1 MGSNPTTSPQFG
13 QRLLPTLIDQLA
25 KDRPDD
31 LFALVPKSNDLND
44 GFRDIT
50 LRDFATCI
58 NSVAFWLEDN
68 LGRSTSFETLAY
80 IGPFDPR
87 YFILALA
94 AAKVGY
100 KVLLPSPRNNVE
112 ATRSLFEKT
121 ECQTLIAPA
130 ETRVDHFLTESGP
143 RHLVLESLPDLL
155 SKGNTP
161 SYPYSK
167 TYEEADH
174 DPFVIIHTSGSTGL
188 PKPVTLYHGGLAV
201 VDRQQ
206 NLPPYNGRVPKV
218 QVFGK
223 GDRTLCVMPP
233 FHMAGLWE
241 LANTVYFEQIS
252 VWPPAGQPPSADLVD
267 DLLSSVQVD
276 ICFLPPSIWEE
287 LSQSQ
292 ASLERLRKLKFGG
305 FGGGP
310 LAQTAGD
317 KISQFTKLLNMIG
330 SSESAIW
337 PTYTTDA
344 EDWNYLHYDPE
355 LKGLEF
361 RPVGD
366 NLYEQVIVRHPST
379 DPYHSTWYTFPEQDE
394 YPDHDLYSKHPTKP
408 NLWHCEG
415 RADDIIVLSNG
426 EKLNPGSL
434 QGELLS
440 HPDVEG
446 AVVVG
451 QARFEPI
458 ALIELRHG
466 DPTSAEE
473 REAFLQSFHPYID
486 RANDTAPSYG
496 RIGYDH
502 IMFAHRDKPML
513 RADKGTVK
521 RAATLKVYAAEIDD
535 FYKHLQL
542 SDGSNVVDL
551 DTKDPEALTISL
563 KSMLEGIGDFKG
575 VTDDEDFFSR
585 GMNSLQVM
593 TWVRQIKASV
603 ARHDGKAA
611 RSVAAKTIYSNPTLE
626 KLALAVHALLDAQA
640 ETQGD
645 AQSARIN
652 AMKSM
657 VGKFSSDL
665 PAPVA
670 RKSLGSNEGVT
681 ILLTGSTGGLGSY
694 ILDVALST
702 PSVKRIICLN
712 RSADS
717 EARQRSTHT
726 SRGLVTD
733 WQDRALFLH
742 ADLSKPQLGLQD
754 KDYELLQTETTLI
767 IPTDETPLDNQWQ
780 VDFNLALTS
789 FTPHVAG
796 TRNLIDLSASSP
808 LRPPIIFTSSIAT
821 IGNWNAKHLGEKVPE
836 EPLHD
841 YTISST
847 TGYGESKYVAQ
858 RVLEAA
864 FDKSGVSS
872 TVVRVGQLA
881 GPVVKGGVWNPQDS
895 SNPPSTYASSPL
907 RSRAKTTSP
916 GSPSTSPP
924 NASWRSAF
932 LTSPPPRH
940 HLKHPTKKKE
950 QQRKEKKKNPSCKP
964 STSQTRLP
972 RPGPIPRSSTPSS
985 RAFPLPPPPIP
996 PPQQK
1001 QKQKKPSKSSPT
1013 KPGSPP
1019 CNPPPPPPPP
1029 PTKKMRSRKTRRSR
1043 SFPFSRGSP
1052 YRRWCC

>member
-1 MGSNPTTSPQFG
+1 MASKPTTSSQSG
-13 QRLLPTLIDQLA
+13 QRLLPALVDQLA

-44 GFRDIT
+44 GFHNIT

-58 NSVAFWLEDN
+58 NSVAFWLEDKI
-68 LGRSTSFETLAY
+68 GKSTSFETIAY

-94 AAKVGY
+94 STKVGY

-112 ATRSLFEKT
+112 STRSLLDKT
-121 ECQTLIAPA
+121 QCQTLIAPT
-130 ETRVDHFLTESGP
+130 ETRVDHFLTENGP

-155 SKGNTP
+155 SKGDTP
-161 SYPYSK
+161 LYPYSK

-188 PKPVTLYHGGLAV
+188 PKPVTLYHGGLAI
-201 VDRQQ
+201 VDRQR
-206 NLPPYNGRVPKV
+206 NLPPYNGRVPKI

-223 GDRTLCVMPP
+223 GDRTFSVLPP
-233 FHMAGLWE
+233 FHIAGLWV
-241 LANTVYFEQIS
+241 LANTVYREQIS

-276 ICFLPPSIWEE
+276 ICVLPPSIWEE
-287 LSQSQ
+287 LCQSQ

-317 KISQFTKLLNMIG
+317 KISQFTTLLNMIG
-330 SSESAIW
+330 SSECNMW
-337 PTYTTDA
+337 PTYTTNA

-366 NLYEQVIVRHPST
+366 NLYEQVIVRDPST

-426 EKLNPGSL
+426 EKLNPVSME
-434 QGELLS
+434 GEMLS
-440 HPDVEG
+440 HPEVEG
-446 AVVVG
+446 VVVVG

-458 ALIELRHG
+458 ALIELRHE
-466 DPTSAEE
+466 DPTSAQD

-486 RANDTAPSYG
+486 KANGTAPSYG

-502 IMFAHRDKPML
+502 IMFAHQGKPML

-521 RAATLKVYAAEIDD
+521 RAATLKIYAAEIDD

-542 SDGSNVVDL
+542 SNGSNVVDL
-551 DTKDPEALTISL
+551 DTKDPEALTMSL

-593 TWVRQIKASV
+593 TWVRQIKSSV
-603 ARHDGKAA
+603 ARHDGNAA
-611 RSVAAKTIYSNPTLE
+611 QSVAAKTIYSNPTLE
-626 KLALAVHALLDAQA
+626 KLALAIHALLDPQA
-640 ETQGD
+640 EKQED
-645 AQSARIN
+645 AESARIN

-657 VGKFSSDL
+657 VEKFSSDL

-670 RKSLGSNEGVT
+670 RKPLGSNAGVT

-702 PSVKRIICLN
+702 PSVKKIICLN
-712 RSADS
+712 RSPDS

-742 ADLSKPQLGLQD
+742 ADLSKPHLGLQH

-767 IPTDETPLDNQWQ
+767 IHNQWQ
-780 VDFNLALTS
+780 VDFNLALSS
-789 FTPHVAG
+789 FTTHVAG
-796 TRNLIDLSASSP
+796 TRNLINLSASSP

-821 IGNWNAKHLGEKVPE
+821 LGNWNAKHLGEKVPE

-841 YTISST
+841 YTIPAA
-847 TGYGESKYVAQ
+847 TGYGESKFVAE

-864 FDKSGVSS
+864 FYKSGVSS

-881 GPVVKGGVWNPQDS
+881 GPVVKGGVWNPQEWV
-895 SNPPSTYASSPL
+895 PS
-907 RSRAKTTSP
+907 
-916 GSPSTSPP
+916 
-924 NASWRSAF
+924 
-932 LTSPPPRH
+932 
-940 HLKHPTKKKE
+940 
-950 QQRKEKKKNPSCKP
+950 
-964 STSQTRLP
+964 
-972 RPGPIPRSSTPSS
+972 
-985 RAFPLPPPPIP
+985 
-996 PPQQK
+996 
-1001 QKQKKPSKSSPT
+1001 
-1013 KPGSPP
+1013 
-1019 CNPPPPPPPP
+1019 
-1029 PTKKMRSRKTRRSR
+1029 
-1043 SFPFSRGSP
+1043 
-1052 YRRWCC
+1052 